1 MVPNHSDKHGSRER
15 GHEPNVLVDRGPR
28 VATRVEKFDGKLE
41 GRQCFRLQLVIALS
55 NIGMHDHMD
64 QAARFD
70 VREEDA
76 RHSNLDDDQK
86 VMAES
91 LYALLAE
98 KCEG

>member
-1 MVPNHSDKHGSRER
+1 MDSREKKVIQEPPSVLVRGHRNKHGSRER

-64 QAARFD
+64 QAARLD
-70 VREEDA
+70 VREGDVK
-76 RHSNLDDDQK
+76 HSNLGDDQK
-86 VMAES
+86 V
-91 LYALLAE
+91 
-98 KCEG
+98 